1 MNTYF
6 ARHTANL
13 GVDDATRQLLW
24 DRNVVA
30 IHFPGDGDA
39 DTTSLDPEDYD
50 GPGRTAMRCLAK
62 IAKAGGYVCAEHHGH
77 DEVQL
82 GSIPP
87 DSRIELLRGMWGSHS
102 GRRGRTAILKSLT
115 LTSVK
120 KVSPADYAVLLVGRP
135 RRGTLN
141 PWRSAGSRVECLVE
155 GRPVDRALASLFER
169 QQETLCNE
177 FLRTSEAAALSLPTL
192 ASLALPVGR
201 TMKDLDI
208 IGLATDGK
216 PIFAQ
221 VTFSKPDAVQWKL
234 KRLRRYDNG
243 HGCYLLMFCDTQ
255 EVHRDEGVILIPLNI
270 VFTKF
275 TNTEPGARWLDY
287 ALGKKA

>member
-13 GVDDATRQLLW
+13 NVDDATRQLLW
-24 DRNVVA
+24 DRNLVA
-30 IHFPGDGDA
+30 IHFPGGGDE
-39 DTTSLDPEDYD
+39 DTTSLNPEDYD
-50 GPGRTAMRCLAK
+50 GAGKKAMRRLIEMKEC
-62 IAKAGGYVCAEHHGH
+62 GGYVCAEHHGH

-82 GSIPP
+82 GYIPP
-87 DSRIELLRGMWGSHS
+87 DSKIELVPGTWGSRS
-102 GRRGRTAILKSLT
+102 GRIAILKSLT
-115 LTSVK
+115 LTSVT

-135 RRGTLN
+135 RQGTLN
-141 PWRSAGSRVECLVE
+141 RWPSAGSRVECLVE
-155 GRPVDRALASLFER
+155 GRPVDRALASLSER
-169 QQETLCNE
+169 QQETLCGE
-177 FLRTSEAAALSLPTL
+177 FLRTSEAAALNLPTL

-208 IGLATDGK
+208 IGLAADGK

-234 KRLRRYDNG
+234 ERLRKYDDGHERYV
-243 HGCYLLMFCDTQ
+243 LMFCNTQ
-255 EVHRDEGVILIPLNI
+255 EVHRDKGVILIPLNL
-270 VFTKF
+270 VFTRF
-275 TNTEPGARWLDY
+275 TNTETGARWLDY